1 MERVVKIIKLKDETE
16 KNSLYWRSTTIDER
30 LSAIQRLRE
39 QYIILFNKQD
49 LYNESRKRLRRV
61 CRAIKRTKS

>member
-30 LSAIQRLRE
+30 LSAIQILRE
-39 QYIILFNKQD
+39 QYITLFNKQD

-61 CRAIKRTKS
+61 CRAIKRTES